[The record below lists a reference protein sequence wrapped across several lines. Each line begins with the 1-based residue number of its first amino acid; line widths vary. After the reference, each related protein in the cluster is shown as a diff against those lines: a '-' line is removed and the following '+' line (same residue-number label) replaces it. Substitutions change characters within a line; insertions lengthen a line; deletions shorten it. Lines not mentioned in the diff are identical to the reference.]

1 MGTQA
6 HASPGI
12 GAGFPASPFTTGL
25 EKADELAHA
34 ACDEEPRAE
43 EESIAF
49 FFEADR
55 RAALDKAE

>member
-1 MGTQA
+1 MEAQC
-6 HASPGI
+6 
-12 GAGFPASPFTTGL
+12 GAARDGGGCSAAVL

-49 FFEADR
+49 FF
-55 RAALDKAE
+55 